1 MSRSLLDILK
11 LGDTGHYYIID
22 KLKYEGSREMLEN
35 YRKQLQECLASA
47 SNARWNVAIILATVV
62 RSGSWTAYHSE
73 TNQMGNLWSA
83 ANPGEPYK
91 NNPYHFEGGMA
102 YACHSKSFFAWC
114 QINFGLCRTT
124 VYNYLEVVEEFA
136 TYIDDE
142 GKEPEYKINFEAQD
156 YQFWQLIEMT
166 SLTYQ
171 ERLKV
176 QPNWTREEIR
186 AYKKSLRE
194 KKKGKIQPAEQVEA
208 EEKPLTEEQQRF
220 AKYSK
225 DDLIKLVVELEK
237 SCESKESEIE
247 RIIFNPVTPKN
258 VLPLKQDLTSI
269 IEKLL
274 KSYDYEIHLNK
285 RKQGAKAFAGVLA
298 KLIIES
304 CNSDNVDSP
313 PIDNVDGDVI
323 QEKFAV

>member
-1 MSRSLLDILK
+1 MEIIDENSRGFFDFRRLSTFRDQKLLDIYEEDLRKK
-11 LGDTGHYYIID
+11 L
-22 KLKYEGSREMLEN
+22 SN
-35 YRKQLQECLASA
+35 S
-47 SNARWNVAIILATVV
+47 SNARWDLALTIARLF
-62 RSGSWTAYHSE
+62 RSGAWCAFYAQTQKLYNDFLFSHFDKKGLS
-73 TNQMGNLWSA
+73 SS
-83 ANPGEPYK
+83 
-91 NNPYHFEGGMA
+91 NPYYPIGGNWSSSNMIV
-102 YACHSKSFFAWC
+102 FFTFLREK
-114 QINFGLCRTT
+114 FGLCRTT
-124 VYNYLEVVEEFA
+124 VYNYLEVVDEFT

-142 GKEPEYKINFEAQD
+142 GKEPEYKINFEATNF
-156 YQFWQLIEMT
+156 QFWQLIEMT
-166 SLTYQ
+166 SLTYK

-237 SCESKESEIE
+237 ACESKESEIE
-247 RIIFNPVTPKN
+247 RIILNPVTPKN

-298 KLIIES
+298 KRIIES

-313 PIDNVDGDVI
+313 LIDSVDGDVI